1 MMNRINSINHLNH
14 LTQLNDSDMAR
25 TVRKAIDG
33 YFNDLDGEKASGVYD
48 MVINCVEKPL
58 LESVLTRVRGN
69 QTHAAQMLGL
79 NRNTLRKKMK
89 AHGIKF

>member
-1 MMNRINSINHLNH
+1 MMNDNE
-14 LTQLNDSDMAR
+14 MAR
-25 TVRKAIDG
+25 LVRRAIDG
-33 YFNDLDGEKASGVYD
+33 YFKDLDGERARGVYD

-58 LESVLTRVRGN
+58 LESVLHRVQGN
-69 QTHAAQMLGL
+69 QTHAAQMLGI

>member
-1 MMNRINSINHLNH
+1 MMNE
-14 LTQLNDSDMAR
+14 TEMAR
-25 TVRKAIDG
+25 VVRRAIDG
-33 YFNDLDGEKASGVYD
+33 YFRDLDGEKACGVYY
-48 MVINCVEKPL
+48 MVIGSVEKPL